1 VTQQFTQDLEIYFL
15 MSTPSALVQKLWNYC
30 NILRDDGLSYG
41 DYVEQLT
48 FLLFL
53 KMADEQSR
61 PPFNKP
67 SPIPKGKDWPALL
80 AKDGDELEIHYR
92 HTLEELGKRSGML
105 GVIFRKAQNKIQDPA
120 KLRRLIVDLIDK
132 EQWSSLSADVKGD
145 AYEGLLQK
153 NAEDVKGGAGQ
164 YFTPRPLIAAMVEV
178 VAPQPGQAI
187 CDPACGT
194 GGFLLAA
201 HDYLAK
207 HHALDRAQKK
217 KLKSGTFFGI
227 ELVDSVTRLC
237 AMNLLLHGIGG
248 ESDGNLDSELPV
260 VTKDA
265 LAGKHGEYEI
275 VLANPPFGKKSSVT
289 IVNEAGESSK
299 ESLIIN
305 RDDFWASTS
314 NKQLNFLQHI
324 FTILKQHGRAAVVL
338 PDNVLFEG
346 GAGETIRRE
355 LLKQADV
362 HTLLRLP
369 TGIFYAQG
377 VKANVL
383 FFDRKPAQEKPWTQ
397 KLWIYDL
404 RTNLHFT
411 LKENTLKRSDLDDFV
426 KCYNPKNRHE
436 RKESERFKSFTY
448 DELTK
453 RDKVNLDIFW
463 LKDDALEESANLPAP
478 EIIAQEITDDLEAA
492 LEQFA
497 TIADDLKK

>member
-1 VTQQFTQDLEIYFL
+1 MRAQTVKPE
-15 MSTPSALVQKLWNYC
+15 ALVQKLWNYC
-30 NILRDDGLSYG
+30 NILRDDGMSYT

-53 KMADEQSR
+53 KMAEERSK
-61 PPFNKP
+61 PPFLDLEPLPQGFDWRSLAAK
-67 SPIPKGKDWPALL
+67 KDEAQ
-80 AKDGDELEIHYR
+80 LEHYEKILR
-92 HTLEELGKRSGML
+92 RLGRRDDL
-105 GVIFRKAQNKIQDPA
+105 YGVIYKNGLSKFRDPA
-120 KLRRLIVDLIDK
+120 KFQLLVTEIGGI
-132 EQWSSLSADVKGD
+132 EWSDFDSDVKGD
-145 AYEGLLQK
+145 TYEGLLERTASEGK
-153 NAEDVKGGAGQ
+153 AGAGQ
-164 YFTPRPLIAAMVEV
+164 YFTPRALVESIVEV
-178 VAPQPGQAI
+178 MQPRPGETI

-194 GGFLLAA
+194 GGFLLSA
-201 HDYLAK
+201 HQQIASQRLSPS
-207 HHALDRAQKK
+207 QKK
-217 KLKSGTFFGI
+217 HLAAETIHGV
-227 ELVDSVTRLC
+227 ELVDSVARLC
-237 AMNLLLHGIGG
+237 LMNLVLHGIGG
-248 ESDGNLDSELPV
+248 MNSPIEIR
-260 VTKDA
+260 DA
-265 LAGKHGEYEI
+265 LGEKSI
-275 VLANPPFGKKSSVT
+275 TLFDVVLANPPFGKKSSVT

-299 ESLIIN
+299 ESLTIN

-411 LKENTLKRSDLDDFV
+411 LKENTLKRDDLDDFV
-426 KCYNPKNRHE
+426 ACYNPKNRHS

-448 DELTK
+448 DELSK

-478 EIIAQEITDDLEAA
+478 EIIAADITADLEAA
-492 LEQFA
+492 MEQFA
-497 TIADDLKK
+497 TIAEDLKR

>member
-1 VTQQFTQDLEIYFL
+1 MTATSIV
-15 MSTPSALVQKLWNYC
+15 AKLWNYC
-30 NILRDDGLSYG
+30 SILRDDGLSYG
-41 DYVEQLT
+41 DYLEQLT

-53 KMADEQSR
+53 KMADEQSK
-61 PPFNKP
+61 PPYNKP
-67 SPIPKGKDWPALL
+67 SPIPKGFGWSALL
-80 AKDGDELEIHYR
+80 KLDGDDLEIHYR
-92 HTLEELGKRSGML
+92 HTLEELGKRPGLL
-105 GVIFRKAQNKIQDPA
+105 GIIFRKAQNKIQDPA

-132 EQWSSLSADVKGD
+132 EEWTSLDADVKGN
-145 AYEGLLQK
+145 AYEGLLEK
-153 NAEDVKGGAGQ
+153 NAADVKGGAGQ
-164 YFTPRPLIAAMVEV
+164 YFTPRALIAAMVEV
-178 VAPQPGQAI
+178 MAPKPGETI

-201 HDYLAK
+201 HDYLAH

-217 KLKSGTFFGI
+217 RLKAGSLFGI
-227 ELVDSVTRLC
+227 ELVDGVTRLC

-248 ESDGNLDSELPV
+248 ESTEDLPV

-265 LAGKHGEYEI
+265 LASKHGEYDM

-289 IVNEAGESSK
+289 IVNEAGESAK

-305 RDDFWASTS
+305 RDDFWATTS

-346 GAGETIRRE
+346 GAGETIRRA

-383 FFDRKPAQEKPWTQ
+383 FFDRKPAEDKTAWTK

-404 RTNLHFT
+404 RTNKHFT
-411 LKENTLKRSDLDDFV
+411 LKENTLKRTDLDDFV
-426 KCYNPKNRHE
+426 KCYHAKNRHE
-436 RKESERFKSFTY
+436 RKESERFKGFAY
-448 DELTK
+448 DDLLK

-463 LKDDALEESANLPAP
+463 LKDDSLEDSANLPAP
-478 EIIAQEITDDLEAA
+478 DIIAQEITDDLEAA
-492 LEQFA
+492 LEQFS
-497 TIADDLKK
+497 TIAEDLK